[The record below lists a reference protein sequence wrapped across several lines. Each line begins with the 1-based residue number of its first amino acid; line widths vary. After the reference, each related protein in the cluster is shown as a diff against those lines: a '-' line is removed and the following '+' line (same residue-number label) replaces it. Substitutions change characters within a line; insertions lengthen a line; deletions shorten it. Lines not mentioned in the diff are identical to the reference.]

1 MENEFMLLPI
11 TLSDRQNALLIRE
24 CNSYTERF
32 GLQLTQEAVQNLMM
46 KRRESLNRYGRIEFG
61 TSILPKLITMF
72 ADSAYF
78 NQEEYEELLTEL
90 QDFFYYF
97 KREAMEKLSD
107 DELIKIMRLYFDEVC
122 QGSVEYLRST
132 ILENYC
138 RDIRYDT
145 MEYQLM
151 GGYEDDYTDFL
162 DWDERNWD

>member
-24 CNSYTERF
+24 CNSYTEKY
-32 GLQLTQEAVQNLMM
+32 GLQLTQDAVQNLMM

-61 TSILPKLITMF
+61 TSILPKLIMMF

-78 NQEEYEELLTEL
+78 NQEEYEELLIEL
-90 QDFFYYF
+90 QDCFYYF

-122 QGSVEYLRST
+122 QGSVEYLRTT

-145 MEYQLM
+145 KEYQLM